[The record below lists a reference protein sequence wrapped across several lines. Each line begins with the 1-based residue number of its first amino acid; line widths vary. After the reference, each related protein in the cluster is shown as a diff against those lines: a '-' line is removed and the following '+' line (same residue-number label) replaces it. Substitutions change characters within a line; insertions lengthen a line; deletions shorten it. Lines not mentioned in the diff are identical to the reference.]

1 MLLGQRFQTLLLS
14 SFGIIGLLLAI
25 LGVYGILSLSVTRR
39 TREIGVR
46 LALGA
51 TRGDINR
58 SVLGQGLRA
67 VGQGTAIGL
76 VVSFFT
82 AGFLSDL
89 LWGIEATDLPTYLA
103 CAVCL
108 VLVGLAATWISTRR
122 AMGIDPVE
130 ALRRE

>member
-1 MLLGQRFQTLLLS
+1 
-14 SFGIIGLLLAI
+14 
-25 LGVYGILSLSVTRR
+25 VTRR

-51 TRGDINR
+51 TRADINR
-58 SVLGQGLRA
+58 GVLAQGLKA
-67 VGQGTAIGL
+67 VGLGTAIGL
-76 VVSFFT
+76 ALSFFT

-89 LWGIEATDLPTYLA
+89 LWGIGATDPLTYLS
-103 CAVCL
+103 CTVCL
-108 VLVGLAATWISTRR
+108 VSVGLAATWISTRR